1 MAGFAEVAGWVLALL
16 AVLGCVYTAAAAWLV
31 GGYRAGPVPPAE
43 ALPVSVL
50 KPLHGAEPRLADNLR
65 TLLQQDYPAAVE
77 ILFGTARADDPALVI
92 VSALQ
97 AEFPAAGIKVVIDST
112 RHGSNAKMSNVINIS
127 DRSTHPLVVLA
138 DSDVAWPPD
147 TLARLNAA
155 LAAPGIGLASCL
167 HVGRG
172 DAGFWSVLGAMDI
185 SYRFLPSIVIGIAT
199 GLAQPTLGPTLAL
212 RRETLEAAGGF
223 RAFAD
228 VLADD
233 YETGRAVR
241 ALGLGTVVPAFA
253 ITHSGDEADAR
264 TLFRH
269 ELRWT
274 RTIKGIDP
282 WGFAGSIVTHP
293 VPLALAVVLLLGSVA
308 LPLLAVTLLL
318 RWLLAARID
327 AVTASRAGPFWL
339 LPLRD
344 CLSGAL
350 FVATFFVDNVIWRG
364 TRYSVAPDGRIF
376 EKN

>member
-1 MAGFAEVAGWVLALL
+1 MAGIAVGLGWTLALL
-16 AVLGCVYTAAAAWLV
+16 AVLGCAYTLAAAWLV
-31 GGYRAGPVPPAE
+31 GGYRAGPVPPAS
-43 ALPVSVL
+43 AQPVSVL
-50 KPLHGAEPRLADNLR
+50 KPLHGTEPRLLDNLR
-65 TLLQQDYPAAVE
+65 TLVAQDYGAPVE
-77 ILFGTARADDPALVI
+77 ILFGLARADDPALAV
-92 VSALQ
+92 VEQLR
-97 AEFPAAGIKVVIDST
+97 AEFPAADIKVIIDAT
-112 RHGSNAKMSNVINIS
+112 RHGSNAKMSNVINIA
-127 DRSTHPLVVLA
+127 DQARHPLIVLA
-138 DSDVAWPPD
+138 DSDVAWPAD

-155 LAAPGIGLASCL
+155 LAEPGVGVASCL

-241 ALGLGTVVPAFA
+241 ALGLKTVVPAFT
-253 ITHSGDEADAR
+253 ITHSGDEADAG
-264 TLFRH
+264 TLIRH
-269 ELRWT
+269 EVRWT

-293 VPLALAVVLLLGSVA
+293 VPLALGAALLLGTLA
-308 LPLLAVTLLL
+308 LPLLAAALLL
-318 RWLLAARID
+318 RWLLMARVD
-327 AVTASRAGPFWL
+327 AVTASNAGPLWL

-350 FVATFFVDNVIWRG
+350 FVATFFVDNVMWRG
-364 TRYSVAPDGRIF
+364 TRYSVASDGRIF

>member
-1 MAGFAEVAGWVLALL
+1 MAGFAEALGWVLALL
-16 AVLGCVYTAAAAWLV
+16 AALGCAYTLAAAWLV
-31 GGYRAGPVPPAE
+31 GGYRAGPVAPAE
-43 ALPVSVL
+43 PLPVNVL
-50 KPLHGAEPRLADNLR
+50 KPLHGTEPRLLDNLR
-65 TLLQQDYPAAVE
+65 TLLRQEYAAPVE
-77 ILFGTARADDPALVI
+77 ILFGTARADDPALAV
-92 VSALQ
+92 VEQLR
-97 AEFPAAGIKVVIDST
+97 AEFPSADIKVVINPA
-112 RHGSNAKMSNVINIS
+112 RHGSNAKMSNVINIA
-127 DRSTHPLVVLA
+127 DAARHPLIVLA
-138 DSDVAWPPD
+138 DSDVAWPAD

-155 LAAPGIGLASCL
+155 LVEPGVGLASCL

-212 RRETLEAAGGF
+212 RRETLAAVGGF

-241 ALGLGTVVPAFA
+241 ALGLRTVVPHFT
-253 ITHSGDEADAR
+253 ITHSGDEADAG
-264 TLFRH
+264 TLRRH

-282 WGFAGSIVTHP
+282 WGFAGSMVTHP
-293 VPLALAVVLLLGSVA
+293 VPLALGAVLLLGKPL
-308 LPLLAVTLLL
+308 LPLLGAALLL
-318 RWLLAARID
+318 RWLLMARID

-350 FVATFFVDNVIWRG
+350 FVATFFVDNVMWRG
-364 TRYSVAPDGRIF
+364 TRYSVASDGRIF

>member
-1 MAGFAEVAGWVLALL
+1 L
-16 AVLGCVYTAAAAWLV
+16 LV
-31 GGYRAGPVPPAE
+31 GGYRAGPVEPAD

-50 KPLHGAEPRLADNLR
+50 KPLHGTEPRLRDNLR
-65 TLLQQDYPAAVE
+65 TLLMQDYPAPVE
-77 ILFGTARADDPALVI
+77 ILFGTARADDPALAV
-92 VSALQ
+92 VEQLR
-97 AEFPAAGIKVVIDST
+97 AEFPAADIKIIVDPA
-112 RHGSNAKMSNVINIS
+112 RHGSNAKMSNVINIE
-127 DRSTHPLVVLA
+127 DRAAHPLLVLA
-138 DSDVAWPPD
+138 DSDVAWPAD

-155 LAAPGIGLASCL
+155 LAVPGVGLASCL

-199 GLAQPTLGPTLAL
+199 GLAQPTLGPTVAL
-212 RRETLEAAGGF
+212 RRDTLAAAGGF

-241 ALGLGTVVPAFA
+241 ALGLQTVVPAFT

-264 TLFRH
+264 TLVRH

-274 RTIKGIDP
+274 RTIRGIDP

-293 VPLALAVVLLLGSVA
+293 VPLALAAALLLGGVA
-308 LPLLAVTLLL
+308 LPLLGAAMLL

-327 AVTASRAGPFWL
+327 KVTASRAGPFWL

-344 CLSGAL
+344 CLSCAL

-364 TRYSVAPDGRIF
+364 TRYSVASDGRIF

>member
-1 MAGFAEVAGWVLALL
+1 MAGLAEATGWGLALL
-16 AVLGCVYTAAAAWLV
+16 AALGCAYTIAAAWLV
-31 GGYRAGPVPPAE
+31 GGYRAGPIPPAE

-50 KPLHGAEPRLADNLR
+50 KPLHGAEPRLLDNLR
-65 TLLQQDYPAAVE
+65 TLMAQDYGAPVE
-77 ILFGTARADDPALVI
+77 ILFGTARADDPALAV
-92 VSALQ
+92 VAQLR
-97 AEFPAAGIKVVIDST
+97 AEFPAADIKVIIDAT
-112 RHGSNAKMSNVINIS
+112 RHGSNAKMSNVINIA
-127 DRSTHPLVVLA
+127 DHARHPLIVLA
-138 DSDVAWPPD
+138 DSDVAWPAE

-155 LAAPGIGLASCL
+155 LVAPGVGLASCL

-172 DAGFWSVLGAMDI
+172 DAGFWSLLGAMDI
-185 SYRFLPSIVIGIAT
+185 SYRFLPSITIGIAT

-212 RRETLEAAGGF
+212 TRDTLAAVGGF

-233 YETGRAVR
+233 FETGRAVR
-241 ALGLGTVVPAFA
+241 ALGLATVVPRFA
-253 ITHSGDEADAR
+253 ITHSGDEADAG
-264 TLFRH
+264 TLLRH

-274 RTIKGIDP
+274 RTIRGIDP

-293 VPLALAVVLLLGSVA
+293 VPLALGALLLLGKA
-308 LPLLAVTLLL
+308 MLPLLVAALLL

-327 AVTASRAGPFWL
+327 GVTASRAGPLLL

-344 CLSGAL
+344 CLSAAV

-364 TRYSVAPDGRIF
+364 TRYSVDSDGRIF